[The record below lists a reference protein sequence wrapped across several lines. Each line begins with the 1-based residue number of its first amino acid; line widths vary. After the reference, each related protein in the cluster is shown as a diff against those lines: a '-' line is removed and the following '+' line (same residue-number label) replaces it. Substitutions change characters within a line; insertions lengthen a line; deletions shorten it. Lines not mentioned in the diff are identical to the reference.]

1 MLSELDLD
9 GLCAK
14 LGVGANGRAVIDR
27 IRTSP
32 PARRVRSKA
41 GNVSGTYPSRKMGW
55 NVQFESLHVELAAV
69 VGMEKDDDV
78 FEYWDQPIE
87 DIELGWTSRSGR
99 TVRTASTP
107 DFFVVGLD
115 CLGWVEWKTQAWLE
129 RAITRYPERVELQAD
144 GWHCP
149 SAEAYATERGLTY
162 RLRSSAELNPTLVA
176 NWRFLDRFV
185 RNPVIVSDSERGA
198 LLDLV
203 RAKPGATIAELLD
216 VE

>member
-1 MLSELDLD
+1 LLTELDID
-9 GLCAK
+9 GLCVK
-14 LGVGANGRAVIDR
+14 LGVPANGRAVIDR

-32 PARRVRSKA
+32 PARRVRSKI

-55 NVQFESLHVELAAV
+55 TVQFESLHVELAAV
-69 VGMEKDDDV
+69 VDMEKDDDV

-87 DIELGWTSRSGR
+87 EVQLGWTSRSGR

-107 DFFVVGLD
+107 DFFVIGSD
-115 CLGWVEWKTQAWLE
+115 RLGWLEWKTEEWLQ
-129 RAITRYPERVELQAD
+129 RALKRYPGRVELRAD

-149 SAEAYATERGLTY
+149 SAEVYAADRGLTY
-162 RLRSSAELNPTLVA
+162 RLRSSAELNPFLVA

-185 RNPVIVSDSERGA
+185 RNPVLVPDDQRKA
-198 LLDLV
+198 LVDRV
-203 RAKPGATIAELLD
+203 RANPGLTIAELLD